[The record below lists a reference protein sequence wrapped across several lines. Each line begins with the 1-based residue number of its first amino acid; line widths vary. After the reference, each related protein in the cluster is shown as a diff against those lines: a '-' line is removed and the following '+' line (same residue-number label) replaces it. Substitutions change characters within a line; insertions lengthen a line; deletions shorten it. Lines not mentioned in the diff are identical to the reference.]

1 MMTYQERIYD
11 VRQQGGVNL
20 HFHQMPNGG
29 VKPGSWGNI
38 CISYDSPARHLVYIF
53 NGGIALNYTNAP
65 LAFEVFD
72 GLPKSAFSPAHRKP
86 GKQCMVWCLTT
97 FAARTKV

>member
-1 MMTYQERIYD
+1 MTYQERIYD

-29 VKPGSWGNI
+29 IKPGSWNNI

-53 NGGIALNYTNAP
+53 NGGIALNYTNTP

-86 GKQCMVWCLTT
+86 GKKSLELGKK
-97 FAARTKV
+97 FR